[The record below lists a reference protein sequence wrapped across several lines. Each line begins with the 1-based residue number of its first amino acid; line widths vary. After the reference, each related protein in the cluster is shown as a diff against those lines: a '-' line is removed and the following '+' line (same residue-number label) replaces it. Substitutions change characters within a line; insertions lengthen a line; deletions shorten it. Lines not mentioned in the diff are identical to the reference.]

1 MSKVLRALL
10 GRRKRAEKR
19 KRGVLAKLRRV
30 LLRLLLVLIAALLLL
45 LLLLR
50 YLDPPVWS
58 WQIHRWLNPPEGF
71 SGDFYH
77 QWVDLDQIPE
87 AMQLAVI
94 ASEDQRFPLH
104 SGVDTQAI
112 GQAVD
117 EALQGEGLRG
127 ASTLTQQTAKNLL
140 LWPGRDW
147 LRKGLELPLAFLL
160 EWIWGKERILEVYLN
175 IAEFGPGVF
184 GVGAASEYWYH
195 RSVTELTPAQ
205 AARLAAILPNPW
217 RYSAEPPGPYVLQRS
232 RWIQRQMR
240 QLGTG
245 WLAPVR
251 D

>member
-1 MSKVLRALL
+1 MRKGSQKRTSGLLARFRRALL
-10 GRRKRAEKR
+10 WLLLGTV
-19 KRGVLAKLRRV
+19 GVLLA
-30 LLRLLLVLIAALLLL
+30 LLLVLK
-45 LLLLR
+45 

-58 WQIHRWLNPPEGF
+58 WQMHRWFNPPEEF
-71 SGDFYH
+71 SGKFYH
-77 QWVDLDQIPE
+77 QWVDLEEIPLS
-87 AMQLAVI
+87 MQLAVV

-112 GQAVD
+112 GEAVN
-117 EALQGEGLRG
+117 EALEGEGLRG

-184 GVGAASEYWYH
+184 GVGAASEYWYQ
-195 RSVTELTPAQ
+195 RPVQTISDNQ

-217 RYSAEPPGPYVLQRS
+217 RYSAQPPGPYVQKRA
-232 RWIQRQMR
+232 RWIERQMR
-240 QLGTG
+240 QLGLA
-245 WLAPVR
+245 WLDPIR